1 MVVANVLDT
10 RASTVTLVTRE
21 SERVLECTAEERAR
35 GRELEEEIVQE
46 LVRMHRTFSCSR
58 T

>member
-1 MVVANVLDT
+1 MANVLDT

-35 GRELEEEIVQE
+35 GSELEEKIVQE
-46 LVRMHRTFSCSR
+46 LVRMHRTFISCSR